1 MRRPVGRLS
10 LGRRQL
16 NRSRRIRYNRRLF
29 VDRAAGAR
37 DLSSNPRRKVDGL
50 NRAAVRAGL
59 GTSRLAKPSAFPPP
73 PSPFLPL
80 SDVQKAAVLLT
91 ALPEEEAAEILS
103 RLDSKQV
110 ELVSIEIARL
120 RGVSNDQ
127 QEQVI
132 LQFADS
138 TPDASHDMGGIERAK
153 NLVQKALGSK
163 AAGTLDNI
171 RQSIEEVPFAFLR
184 NVDSQNILTY
194 VADEHPQ
201 TIALI
206 LSHLPASASAAILAG
221 LPPERQLS
229 VVQRVAHMGQ
239 TSPDMIKEVEAG
251 LERRMSS
258 VMSQSFE
265 NAGGVD
271 AVAEILNVSDRATER
286 SILENLTHEDPDL
299 VDDIR
304 RLMFVFEDINK
315 FSNKDIQTVLKNVEN
330 SQWGMALKGASQT
343 LRDKVFANMSARGAE
358 MLREEMQY
366 LGAVKLSAVELKQQE
381 IVDVVRRLED
391 AGEIELNTSGEEEQL
406 VQ

>member
-1 MRRPVGRLS
+1 MS
-10 LGRRQL
+10 
-16 NRSRRIRYNRRLF
+16 
-29 VDRAAGAR
+29 
-37 DLSSNPRRKVDGL
+37 DLQR
-50 NRAAVRAGL
+50 
-59 GTSRLAKPSAFPPP
+59 
-73 PSPFLPL
+73 
-80 SDVQKAAVLLT
+80 AAVLLT
-91 ALPEEEAAEILS
+91 ALPEEEAAAVLS
-103 RLDSKQV
+103 RLDAKQV
-110 ELVSIEIARL
+110 EQVSIEIARL
-120 RGVSNDQ
+120 RGVSSDQ

-132 LQFADS
+132 LQFAES
-138 TPDASHDMGGIERAK
+138 SPDATTDAGGLERAK
-153 NLVQKALGSK
+153 NLVQKALGAK

-194 VADEHPQ
+194 VVDEHPQ

-206 LSHLPASASAAILAG
+206 LSHLPAPAGAAILAG

-229 VVQRVAHMGQ
+229 VVQRIAHMGQ
-239 TSPDMIKEVEAG
+239 TSPDIIKEVEAG
-251 LERRMSS
+251 LERRMAS

-271 AVAEILNVSDRATER
+271 AVAEMLNVSERATER
-286 SILENLTHEDPDL
+286 TILENLSHEDPDL
-299 VDDIR
+299 VEEIR

-330 SQWGMALKGASQT
+330 SQWAMALKGASQS
-343 LRDKVFANMSARGAE
+343 LRDKVFANMSTRAAD

-366 LGAVKLSAVELKQQE
+366 LGAVKLSAVEQKQQE

-391 AGEIELNTSGEEEQL
+391 SGEIEVNAAGEEEQL

>member
-1 MRRPVGRLS
+1 MAD
-10 LGRRQL
+10 
-16 NRSRRIRYNRRLF
+16 I
-29 VDRAAGAR
+29 
-37 DLSSNPRRKVDGL
+37 
-50 NRAAVRAGL
+50 
-59 GTSRLAKPSAFPPP
+59 
-73 PSPFLPL
+73 
-80 SDVQKAAVLLT
+80 QKAAVLLT

-103 RLDSKQV
+103 RLDAKQV

-120 RGVSNDQ
+120 KGVSSEQ

-132 LQFADS
+132 LQFSESSPDGTSDS
-138 TPDASHDMGGIERAK
+138 GGIERAK
-153 NLVQKALGSK
+153 NLVQRALGAK

-194 VADEHPQ
+194 VAEEHPQ

-206 LSHLPASASAAILAG
+206 LSHLPAPAGAAILAG
-221 LPPERQLS
+221 LPPDRQLS
-229 VVQRVAHMGQ
+229 VVQRIAHMGQ
-239 TSPDMIKEVEAG
+239 TSPDIIKEVEAG

-271 AVAEILNVSDRATER
+271 AVAEMLNVSDRSTER
-286 SILENLTHEDPDL
+286 LLLENLSHEDPEL
-299 VDDIR
+299 VEEIR

-315 FSNKDIQTVLKNVEN
+315 FNNKDIQTVLKNVEN
-330 SQWGMALKGASQT
+330 AQWAMALKGASQP
-343 LRDKVFANMSARGAE
+343 LRDKVFANMSTRAAD

-366 LGAVKLSAVELKQQE
+366 LGAVKLSAVEQKQQE

-391 AGEIELNTSGEEEQL
+391 SGEIELNAAGEEEQL

>member
-1 MRRPVGRLS
+1 MS
-10 LGRRQL
+10 
-16 NRSRRIRYNRRLF
+16 
-29 VDRAAGAR
+29 
-37 DLSSNPRRKVDGL
+37 DLQR
-50 NRAAVRAGL
+50 
-59 GTSRLAKPSAFPPP
+59 
-73 PSPFLPL
+73 
-80 SDVQKAAVLLT
+80 AAVLLT
-91 ALPEEEAAEILS
+91 ALPEEEAAAVLS

-110 ELVSIEIARL
+110 EQVSIEIARL
-120 RGVSNDQ
+120 RGVSSDQ

-132 LQFADS
+132 LQFAES
-138 TPDASHDMGGIERAK
+138 SPDGTTDAGGLERAK
-153 NLVQKALGSK
+153 NLVQKALGAK

-194 VADEHPQ
+194 VVDEHPQ

-206 LSHLPASASAAILAG
+206 LSHLPAPAGAAILAG

-229 VVQRVAHMGQ
+229 VVQRIAHMGQ
-239 TSPDMIKEVEAG
+239 TSPDIIKEVEAG
-251 LERRMSS
+251 LERRMAS

-271 AVAEILNVSDRATER
+271 AVAEMLNVSERATER
-286 SILENLTHEDPDL
+286 AILENLSHEDPDL
-299 VDDIR
+299 VEEIR
-304 RLMFVFEDINK
+304 RLMFVFEDIGK

-330 SQWGMALKGASQT
+330 SQWAMALKGASQG
-343 LRDKVFANMSARGAE
+343 LRDKIFANMSSRAAD

-366 LGAVKLSAVELKQQE
+366 LGAVKLSAVEQKQQE

-391 AGEIELNTSGEEEQL
+391 SGEIEVASAGEEEQL